1 MPRLVHDT
9 SAMLDAAVRLLS
21 ATGSADSITI
31 AGVIR
36 EAGVS
41 SGSVYHR
48 FPNRAA
54 LLAAVW
60 SRAVESFHADLYDL
74 FADEPVAAA
83 AALGSR
89 TVSWCRAHPGHARV
103 LLAGLGSFE
112 PASWPEESRSRREAE
127 QARWDRHVR
136 GLVTGLKRATGRS
149 TAEVLL
155 VAVDL
160 PYAAVRRY
168 LGAGREIPASLE
180 GIVENLIRSQL
191 TS

>member
-9 SAMLDAAVRLLS
+9 SAMLDAAVRLLA
-21 ATGSADSITI
+21 ATGSADGITV

-48 FPNRAA
+48 FPTRAA

-60 SRAVESFHADLYDL
+60 NRAAESFHAELYDL
-74 FADEPVAAA
+74 FSGEPVAAA
-83 AALGSR
+83 ATLGSR
-89 TVSWCRAHPGHARV
+89 TVSWCRAQPENARV

-112 PASWPEESRSRREAE
+112 PASWPEESRTRREAE
-127 QARWDRHVR
+127 QARWDEHVR
-136 GLVTGLKRATGRS
+136 GLVTGLKRVTGRS
-149 TAEVLL
+149 TAEILL

-168 LGAGREIPASLE
+168 LSAGREIPASLD
-180 GIVENLIRSQL
+180 GIVEHLIRSQL
-191 TS
+191 TP